1 MLRTP
6 FIAITVV
13 LLLRSSAR
21 AQHAPDW
28 LQPAGDDRLSVV
40 ATIEPAPPSNE
51 DSFTGELF
59 VEPAELPVERF
70 KKQPVQTVTFTGGWL
85 GATEGNDLSS
95 SFFEATIGFGI
106 PLGLIGKKLLG
117 AEEQSFRTEPS
128 PAGGSAPDIL
138 GITPAFRIDMIDAA
152 EGIDIP
158 AELYDTGVSFF
169 YRKSITD
176 RFSAMAVVRPSVR
189 GDFTTS
195 DNAFRIFGLGLLNW
209 DCVPDK
215 LSLSF
220 GAVYLD
226 RADLPL
232 LPAVGLTW
240 TPRTTTRLDLQFP
253 QSRFAW
259 RLAKDGSAS
268 ETWMSLSAGIGGN
281 TWAVTRADGE
291 TDEVSLGD
299 IRLLL
304 GLEHIV
310 DGGGGWF
317 ADIGYAFN
325 RHYEFQSDKVQI
337 GLSDGVLVMAGW
349 RY

>member
-1 MLRTP
+1 M
-6 FIAITVV
+6 TVV
-13 LLLRSSAR
+13 LLLRSSTEAR
-21 AQHAPDW
+21 HAPDW
-28 LQPAGDDRLSVV
+28 LQPASDDQLSVV
-40 ATIEPAPPSNE
+40 ATIEPTPPSSE
-51 DSFTGELF
+51 DCFSRDLL
-59 VEPAELPVERF
+59 VEPVELPVQRF
-70 KKQPVQTVTFTGGWL
+70 KKQPIQTVTFSGGWL
-85 GATEGNDLSS
+85 GATAGNDLSS
-95 SFFEATIGFGI
+95 SFFETSIGFGI
-106 PLGLIGKKLLG
+106 PLGLIEEKMSG
-117 AEEQSFRTEPS
+117 ADEQSFGTEPS
-128 PAGGSAPDIL
+128 PSGGSTPDIL
-138 GITPAFRIDMIDAA
+138 GITPAFRIDIIDAA

-158 AELYDTGVSFF
+158 SELYETGVSFF

-189 GDFTTS
+189 SDFTTS

-232 LPAVGLTW
+232 LPAAGLTW

-259 RLAKDGSAS
+259 RLAKDGSAR

-281 TWAVTRADGE
+281 TWAVTRATGE
-291 TDEVSLGD
+291 TDEMSLGD

-325 RHYEFQSDKVQI
+325 RHYEFQSDQVQT